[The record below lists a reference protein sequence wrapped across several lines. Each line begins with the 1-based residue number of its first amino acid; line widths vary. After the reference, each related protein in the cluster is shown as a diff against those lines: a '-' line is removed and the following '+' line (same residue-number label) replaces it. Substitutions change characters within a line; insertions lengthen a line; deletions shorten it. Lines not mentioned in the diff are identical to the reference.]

1 LQEEVITTTE
11 VQADVNAPLT
21 NDKKLLFRLN
31 TAYTNQGTFQ
41 RTNAKNSFYA
51 FTPSLTYRPTDNL
64 EINAELEMFE
74 TNSYPETAFFFYYPS
89 SQLGA
94 DSMDQM
100 EKLGYNYK
108 QSYTGEGLKTVGK
121 ARNLFG
127 QVNYKI
133 NEHIKSSTNVST
145 AILILTDS
153 VHIFISP
160 QSYK

>member
-1 LQEEVITTTE
+1 
-11 VQADVNAPLT
+11 
-21 NDKKLLFRLN
+21 
-31 TAYTNQGTFQ
+31 
-41 RTNAKNSFYA
+41 
-51 FTPSLTYRPTDNL
+51 
-64 EINAELEMFE
+64 MFE

-94 DSMDQM
+94 DSMDKM

-121 ARNLFG
+121 ARNFFG

-145 AILILTDS
+145 AYSYSDGFSPYFYFSPILQIVL
-153 VHIFISP
+153 
-160 QSYK
+160 KLE